1 MSNNKDYSDEE
12 RNDLDAE
19 PEMVINTAAPKAKG
33 FNFKIITAILM
44 TLVLIIFIILQF
56 NILGKKKKTTEDIEK
71 EKNAQTE
78 TATPQAMQG
87 IDAVN
92 RLPASYQNANVP
104 IQPAGN
110 NNATQSGPLNNQELI
125 AAQQNAAMQNQ
136 NGQQQAVN
144 PYNNAQQ
151 YNGQP
156 YNQYSNG
163 AQQPQ
168 LPAPSPEQQAKL
180 DEKHRVQQL
189 KEAAIQQR
197 ENEQKEQW
205 KAVMQ
210 ERKQAL
216 SSSIKFNISSNKTTA
231 SNSNQPNGPKIPTA
245 PNMPNFQMP
254 DMGMG
259 GGGDPNKQKD
269 KQAFFDAE
277 RNKPNYLKANMN
289 YPVSPYQI
297 MAGAIIPASFITGL
311 NSDLPGQII
320 GQVRENV
327 YDTVRGRHLLV
338 PQSTRIIGEYSSGVT
353 FGQDRILII
362 WTRLIF
368 PNGTSINLEG
378 MPGVDLS
385 GYAGSTDK
393 VNRHFLKMAS
403 GAIFSSLLGAAAK
416 VAAGNEVAG
425 TQTFSQQAAG
435 GAAQSINTSADKL
448 FSKMIDQQPTLEIR
462 PGTKFNVFVN
472 KDIILRPYISSRW

>member
-1 MSNNKDYSDEE
+1 MSDNKNYSDEE
-12 RNDLDAE
+12 RNDLGAE
-19 PEMVINTAAPKAKG
+19 PKMVIDTTAPKAKG
-33 FNFKIITAILM
+33 FNFKIITAIIM

-56 NILGKKKKTTEDIEK
+56 NVLGKKKKTPDELEK
-71 EKNAQTE
+71 EKNAQAE
-78 TATPQAMQG
+78 IATPQAMQG

-92 RLPASYQNANVP
+92 RLPTSYQNANTPV
-104 IQPAGN
+104 QPTLNG
-110 NNATQSGPLNNQELI
+110 NATQSGPLNNQELI
-125 AAQQNAAMQNQ
+125 AAQQNAAMQNPS
-136 NGQQQAVN
+136 GQPQQAIN

-151 YNGQP
+151 NGQP
-156 YNQYSNG
+156 YNQYNNG

-180 DEKHRVQQL
+180 DEKHRVQQIR
-189 KEAAIQQR
+189 EAAIQQR

-205 KAVMQ
+205 KAAMQ
-210 ERKQAL
+210 EHKQAL
-216 SSSIKFNISSNKTTA
+216 ASSIKFNISNNKTTA
-231 SNSNQPNGPKIPTA
+231 SNAQASGPKIPPA

-254 DMGMG
+254 DMGGMY
-259 GGGDPNKQKD
+259 GGGDLNKQKD
-269 KQAFFDAE
+269 KQAFLDAE

-297 MAGAIIPASFITGL
+297 MAGTIIPASFITGL
-311 NSDLPGQII
+311 NSDLPGQVI

-353 FGQDRILII
+353 FGQDRILIV

-385 GYAGSTDK
+385 GYAGSTDL
-393 VNRHFLKMAS
+393 VNRHFLKIAS

-435 GAAQSINTSADKL
+435 GAAQTINTSADKL

-472 KDIILRPYISSRW
+472 KDIILRPYRI